1 MAASTVGE
9 VELVLAN
16 YVEEDTTFL
25 AALNQVLARMHTMGT
40 YKDLTIQYNLIV
52 LEGCITLPDE
62 ADSILHVLVDSE
74 PRPARDLWHDFIQP
88 NSRAVDQTW
97 GLVDSGFHPA
107 KLETLGS
114 GSGVST
120 LYIVPS
126 PQDHHTTAFDTTAG
140 YAASLVV
147 DAIGSDQVYRGT
159 VGTSGSDKVISFASP
174 IDKIFSIIYKNLPAI
189 FDLRTTLDDSDT
201 DVARIG
207 PGSGTTRYRKFR
219 VSGSTDSTTSVVI
232 LAKRRFKPLLN
243 DSDLVFLGNIN
254 ALKHGFLGRVA
265 EDNADLERAEYHWA
279 TCRQLLEDELSSA
292 RGSAIP
298 TMKLDLYGG
307 NSAVRQTF

>member
-1 MAASTVGE
+1 MPASTVGE
-9 VELVLAN
+9 VEAVLAN

-40 YKDLTIQYNLIV
+40 YKDLTIQYNLNV

-62 ADSILHVLVDSE
+62 ADSVLHVLVDTE
-74 PRPARDLWHDFIQP
+74 PRPTRDLWHDFIQP
-88 NSRAVDQTW
+88 NARTVDQTW
-97 GLVDSGFHPA
+97 GIVDSGFHPA

-114 GSGVST
+114 GSGVTT

-126 PQDHHTTAFDTTAG
+126 PKDYLTTAFDTTAG
-140 YAASLVV
+140 YASDLIV

-159 VGTSGSDKVISFASP
+159 VGVSGPAKVITFGASV
-174 IDKIFSIIYKNLPAI
+174 DKIFSITYKNLPAI
-189 FDLRTTLDDSDT
+189 FDIRTTDTDSKT

-219 VSGSTDSTTSVVI
+219 VSGATDSTTSVVV
-232 LAKRRFKPLLN
+232 LAKRKFKPLR
-243 DSDLVFLGNIN
+243 DSTDIVYLGNVN

-279 TCRQLLEDELSSA
+279 TCRQLLEEEMSSA
-292 RGSAIP
+292 RGAALP
-298 TMKLDLYGG
+298 TMKIDLYGG
-307 NSAVRQTF
+307 NTAVKNSM

>member
-1 MAASTVGE
+1 MATSTVGE
-9 VELVLAN
+9 VEVVLAN

-40 YKDLTIQYNLIV
+40 YKDLTIQYNLAV

-62 ADSILHVLVDSE
+62 ADSILHVLVDTE
-74 PRPARDLWHDFIQP
+74 PRPARDLWHDYIQP
-88 NSRAVDQTW
+88 NSRTVDQTW
-97 GLVDSGFHPA
+97 GLIDSGFHPA

-114 GSGVST
+114 GSGVTT

-126 PQDHHTTAFDTTAG
+126 PQDYLTTAFDTTAG
-140 YAASLVV
+140 YASDLIV

-159 VGTSGSDKVISFASP
+159 VATVGPDKVITFGASVDD
-174 IDKIFSIIYKNLPAI
+174 IYSITYKNLPAM
-189 FDLRTTLDDSDT
+189 FDLRTTSGDSDT

-207 PGSGTTRYRKFR
+207 PGSGTTRYRRFR
-219 VSGSTDSTTSVVI
+219 VSGSTDKTTSVVI
-232 LAKRRFKPLLN
+232 LAKRKFKPLLN
-243 DSDLVFLGNIN
+243 DSDIIYLGNIN

-279 TCRQLLEDELSSA
+279 TCRELLEEELSSA
-292 RGSAIP
+292 RGSALP

-307 NSAVRQTF
+307 NAAVKHSF